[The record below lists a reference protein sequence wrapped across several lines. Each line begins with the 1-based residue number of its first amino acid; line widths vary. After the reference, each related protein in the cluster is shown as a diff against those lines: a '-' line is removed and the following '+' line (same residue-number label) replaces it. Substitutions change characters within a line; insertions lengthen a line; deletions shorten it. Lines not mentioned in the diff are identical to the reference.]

1 MCHFIV
7 SLVCLLLVPPLF
19 GQSPIRYRLA
29 FPDLPHR
36 YMDVEVTFPNL
47 ANEPLELWM
56 SRASPG
62 RYALHEFAKNVYDIR
77 AFDSKGAGLI
87 PARPDP
93 YRWIVAAHD
102 GTVRIHY
109 KIFGDRVDGTYLAVD
124 STHAH
129 INIPASLL
137 WARSYEERP
146 MEIRLVRPSGSSWR
160 VATQLF
166 TTDDPFTFHAP
177 NLQYLMDSPIEFSD
191 FSDRSFTLRTRA
203 SGAGENRRQTFR
215 IAMHH
220 TGTEAELDRFAED
233 VEKIAR
239 ESRAIFGEFP
249 RFDTG
254 TYVFIADYL
263 SYAAGDGMEHR
274 NSTILTSSETLGNEE
289 QLLGLLR
296 TVAHELFHAWNVE
309 RIRPK
314 SLEPFDFTGTNMAA
328 ELWLAEGFTSYYAAL
343 ILHRA
348 GIAELSET
356 LQTFTE
362 FIDAVT
368 LSPGMKLR
376 SAVQMS
382 QLAPLVDE
390 ARSVDPTNWE
400 NTFVSYYAF
409 GAAIGLG
416 LDLALRDKTQGRGTL
431 DDFMVAMWRKHGK
444 IGGGVVGRVAAPYT
458 MQDAVDRLAEVS
470 GDRSFARAFFE
481 RHVTGLQRVD
491 YEQLLSLAGLKL
503 VRENPN
509 SSWLGGISLGFNDGV
524 AEVTGR
530 VPRGSPAYEA
540 GLEQDDHLVSLDG
553 VAVSSADR
561 LKRFLERRR
570 PGEVVPTTFLR
581 RGQLVTAP
589 LRLTADPR
597 AKIVP
602 KEDAVLTREEKEFR
616 KAWLNTP

>member
-1 MCHFIV
+1 MCHVIA
-7 SLVCLLLVPPLF
+7 SLLFLLLVPPLF

-93 YRWIVAAHD
+93 YRWIVAGHD

-109 KIFGDRVDGTYLAVD
+109 KIFGDRVDGAYLAVD

-146 MEIRLVRPSGSSWR
+146 MEIRLVRPSGRSWR

-166 TTDDPFTFHAP
+166 ATDDPFTFHAP

-203 SGAGENRRQTFR
+203 SGTGENGRQTFR

-263 SYAAGDGMEHR
+263 PFAAGDGMEHR
-274 NSTILTSSETLGNEE
+274 NSTILTSPETLGNEE

-314 SLEPFDFTGTNMAA
+314 SLEPFDFTATNMAA

-348 GIAELSET
+348 GITELSET
-356 LQTFTE
+356 LLTFTE

-368 LSPGMKLR
+368 LSPGTKLR

-444 IGGGVVGRVAAPYT
+444 VGGGVVGRVAAPYT

-503 VRENPN
+503 VRANPN
-509 SSWLGGISLGFNDGV
+509 SSWLGGMRLSFNDGV
-524 AEVTGR
+524 AEVTGQ

-540 GLEQDDHLVSLDG
+540 GLEQGDHLVSLDG

-570 PGEVVPTTFLR
+570 PREVVTTTFLR

-616 KAWLNTP
+616 KAWLNSP